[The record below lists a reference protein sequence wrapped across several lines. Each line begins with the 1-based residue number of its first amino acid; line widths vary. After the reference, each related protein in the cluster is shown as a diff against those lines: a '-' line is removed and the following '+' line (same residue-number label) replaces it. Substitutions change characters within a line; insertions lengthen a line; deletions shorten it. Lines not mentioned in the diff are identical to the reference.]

1 MHNIFDEQ
9 IKNNDEHSDEKIQ
22 YNGEKKY
29 LWRVLR
35 VLKGVFGLFV
45 YIYREREQL
54 VCLLKGAFGFM
65 ILTIDK

>member
-1 MHNIFDEQ
+1 
-9 IKNNDEHSDEKIQ
+9 
-22 YNGEKKY
+22 
-29 LWRVLR
+29 VLR

-54 VCLLKGAFGFM
+54 VCLLKGAVGFM

>member
-1 MHNIFDEQ
+1 MENRIDEQ
-9 IKNNDEHSDEKIQ
+9 IKNSDKHNDEKIQ

-29 LWRVLR
+29 LWRVS
-35 VLKGVFGLFV
+35 KGAFGLFV
-45 YIYREREQL
+45 YIYREWEQL